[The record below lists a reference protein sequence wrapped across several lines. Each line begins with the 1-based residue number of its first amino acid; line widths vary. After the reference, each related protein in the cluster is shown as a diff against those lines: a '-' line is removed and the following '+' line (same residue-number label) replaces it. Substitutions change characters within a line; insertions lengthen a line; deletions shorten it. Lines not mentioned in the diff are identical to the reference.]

1 MIAELT
7 CFFVLILVASILVSS
22 SNTTTKFANAALKEI
37 PPTLVSDSIKNF
49 LISRSAPFAIVG
61 QLNSLNVS
69 ILRDNSMRSSH
80 LLDFTNDEYAYGNI
94 KKPSEAGP
102 TTISGNSEHKSIFP
116 KLIYKV
122 PFGVRYLQVII
133 SPGITSSNVTEN
145 NNANTS
151 SPLSKESDSKVSI
164 VLDSSSKTDRAF
176 LPNPIIVKQGRNVT
190 WTNNDDTVH
199 IIAEGNGTFFMSQ
212 NGFGS
217 ELLDPGNVFTYRFDK
232 NGTVSYFCSI
242 HPTMVGKVMV
252 QP

>member
-1 MIAELT
+1 MLP
-7 CFFVLILVASILVSS
+7 
-22 SNTTTKFANAALKEI
+22 LKEI

-122 PFGVRYLQVII
+122 TVWSQIFASNNFTRNNKL
-133 SPGITSSNVTEN
+133 NVTEN